1 MKSALVVISLIIF
14 LTAGICPP
22 TRSYGQ
28 EHSFQVQLHS
38 LDDSLITLPNDFIL
52 PRTLKLTIDSL
63 IVLQQG
69 RDYSIDSNFHTLL
82 LSEQLRKTFFSIPSG
97 ESRTAP
103 TRILE
108 IKYSIIFL
116 NLHRT
121 YTRYKTNKDSEE
133 LATKHIGDTT
143 INSQLQPNIVQEKA
157 MNLTK
162 SGGIT
167 RGIQAGSTQDLTFT
181 NSFNLT
187 FSGDLGDELSF
198 KGAVSEES
206 TPLQPEGNTQI
217 LRDIDRI
224 YIEMT
229 AGKIFQ
235 ATLGDY
241 TLDLHP
247 RKTFFYRQDAELDPI
262 YNNFSRKVLGVKTD
276 LQLGPTEVILSASAT
291 KGKFFTYAI
300 QGLDAVQ
307 GPYRLQDKNGER
319 AIIVIAGTEHIYIDG
334 VQLVRGEL
342 NDYVIDYGL
351 AEITFSNKQI
361 VTSAS
366 RITVD
371 FEYTNEQYS
380 RTLIAASQNTRFFDN
395 KLQFA
400 ASYIREGDDQNS
412 PRNLTLSDSDKTILT
427 NAGADPTKARK
438 SGVVLAER
446 DTLGRARGNYLRTDT
461 IISGNTISF
470 YRNAPFDTVNAIYNI
485 AFGYAGNAKG
495 SYIRNGIGQFSF
507 VGIGLGDYDTIV
519 YLPFPQRNQLF
530 TGQLTFL
537 PSNSLAFT
545 GEVAHSQLQPNLF
558 APTNLIQDN
567 AYHLYGSYF
576 DTIGSSIL
584 GANYS
589 ERFKGANFSPIDRD
603 RKVEEL
609 RSYGIDAPIENYVFS
624 ASSERERKTSAQFGI
639 SPVSLAFQYG
649 LYSRGI
655 DIYRAERFSG
665 ILSIREDSLF
675 WPNAIL
681 SASHIVTSD
690 SSNGL
695 RAIWD
700 SYSALINK
708 TYRIDKTNTMFLT
721 PGFQFISERKLA
733 NPFTAMDSLSP
744 LSFRYNQY
752 TPSLDVALN
761 QKIKFV
767 ASVQFRSDDSSRNG
781 SFLHISDGK
790 TYQFSSSLL
799 NLSGFSSQIDVG
811 YRRKDYQDSLSKVR
825 NGGNISSVLL
835 RIIPR
840 YQSPNSIVSFDG
852 IYEASEQRA
861 AQIQRVFFPVQKGIG
876 NYKYLG
882 DLNGNGK
889 QDPEEFALATYA
901 DEGAYILLTIPT
913 EALFPVT
920 NLRSSLHLRLNPLP
934 FLGTETSIRIEEN
947 SSDRNSSD
955 IYLFKLS
962 HFLNDSTTLRGLI
975 ETQQDI
981 NILDNNTTQSY
992 RLRYIE
998 RKNAVQYNTG
1008 LERLYYR
1015 EFSLRGKFRPTYE
1028 LSNETNIAQIFDN
1041 AQTNAHST
1049 TPHHT
1054 TQRID
1059 ANTEWTLE
1067 PFAQPFGFGTRLGY
1081 SVATDKSFSPNIKAS
1096 LNSLSLNGRYSITS
1110 STRLRMEI
1118 GRDELIVRNAVNT
1131 VTLPYSITQGKSP
1144 GSTWLWSLSLD
1155 VQVASGIVLT
1165 AGYNGRSE
1173 LTDGINR
1180 SIIHNARAEVRA
1192 SF

>member
-1 MKSALVVISLIIF
+1 MKSAFVVISLIFF
-14 LTAGICPP
+14 LIAGIFSP
-22 TRSYGQ
+22 TPSYGQ
-28 EHSFQVQLHS
+28 EHRSQIQLHS
-38 LDDSLITLPNDFIL
+38 LEDSLITLPNDFIL
-52 PRTLKLTIDSL
+52 PSTLKLTIDSL

-82 LSEQLRKTFFSIPSG
+82 LSTQLRKTFFSIPSG
-97 ESRTAP
+97 EILTVP

-108 IKYSIIFL
+108 IRYSVLPL

-121 YTRYKTNKDSEE
+121 YTRYRTKNDSAE
-133 LATKHIGDTT
+133 LATKQRGDTT
-143 INSQLQPNIVQEKA
+143 INSQLQPNITQEKA

-206 TPLQPEGNTQI
+206 TPLQPEGNTQT

-247 RKTFFYRQDAELDPI
+247 RKTILYREEPQLDPI
-262 YNNFSRKVLGVKTD
+262 FNNFSRKVLGAKTD
-276 LQLGPTEVILSASAT
+276 LQLGPTELILNASAT
-291 KGKFFTYAI
+291 KGKFFTYTI

-307 GPYRLQDKNGER
+307 GPYRLQGKNGER
-319 AIIVIAGTEHIYIDG
+319 AIIIIAGTEHVYIDG

-351 AEITFSNKQI
+351 AEIIFSNKRI
-361 VTSAS
+361 ITSAS
-366 RITVD
+366 RITID
-371 FEYTNEQYS
+371 FEYTDEQYS
-380 RTLIAASQNTRFFDN
+380 RTLIVASQNSRFFAN
-395 KLQFA
+395 KLQFTT
-400 ASYIREGDDQNS
+400 SYIREGDDQNS
-412 PRNLTLSDSDKTILT
+412 PRNLSLSDSDRSILT
-427 NAGADPTKARK
+427 NAGVDQLKARK
-438 SGVVLAER
+438 SGVVLAGR
-446 DTLGRARGNYLRTDT
+446 DSLGRSRGYYLRLDTLILGNLL
-461 IISGNTISF
+461 SF
-470 YRNAPFDTVNAIYNI
+470 YRYAPFDTVNAIYNI
-485 AFGYAGNAKG
+485 AFGYAGNTKG
-495 SYIRNGIGQFSF
+495 SYIRNSIGQFSF
-507 VGIGLGDYDTIV
+507 VGTGLGDYDTIV
-519 YLPFPQRNQLF
+519 YLPLPQRNQLL
-530 TGQLTFL
+530 TSQLTFL

-545 GEVAHSQLQPNLF
+545 CEIAHSQLQPNLF
-558 APTNLIQDN
+558 APLNLVQDN
-567 AYHLYGSYF
+567 AYHLYSSYG
-576 DTIGSSIL
+576 DTIGSSII

-589 ERFKGANFSPIDRD
+589 ERFKGANFSLIDRD

-609 RSYGIDAPIENYVFS
+609 RSYGIDAPIENYNFAV
-624 ASSERERKTSAQFGI
+624 SSERERKASAQFGI
-639 SPVSLAFQYG
+639 SPASLALQYG

-655 DIYRAERFSG
+655 TIYRAERFSG
-665 ILSIREDSLF
+665 VLSIREDSLF
-675 WPNAIL
+675 SPNAIL

-690 SSNGL
+690 LSIGVKS
-695 RAIWD
+695 IWD
-700 SYSALINK
+700 SYSVLINK
-708 TYRIDKTNTMFLT
+708 SYRTYATDLT
-721 PGFQFISERKLA
+721 PSLQFISEKRVT
-733 NPFTAMDSLSP
+733 NPFTTLDSLSP
-744 LSFRYNQY
+744 LSFRYNQF
-752 TPSLDVALN
+752 TPSLNVLISP
-761 QKIKFV
+761 KIKFG
-767 ASVQFRSDDSSRNG
+767 ASIQFRSDDSSRSG
-781 SFLHISDGK
+781 SFTHISDGT
-790 TYQFSSSLL
+790 TYQFSSSLI
-799 NLSGFSSQIDVG
+799 NLSGFSSQIDIG
-811 YRRKDYQDSLSKVR
+811 YRRKDYKDSLSKVL
-825 NGGNISSVLL
+825 NGGNVSSLLL
-835 RIIPR
+835 RFIPR
-840 YQSPNSIVSFDG
+840 YQSTNSIVSFDG

-861 AQIQRVFFPVQKGIG
+861 AQIQRVFFPVQKGLG

-901 DEGAYILLTIPT
+901 DEGTYILLTIPT

-934 FLGTETSIRIEEN
+934 YLGTETSIRIEEN
-947 SSDRNSSD
+947 SSDIYSSD
-955 IYLFKLS
+955 IYFLKLS
-962 HFLNDSTTLRGLI
+962 HFLNDSTTLRGLF

-992 RLRYIE
+992 RLRYQE

-1015 EFSLRGKFRPTYE
+1015 EFSLRGRFRPTYE

-1041 AQTNAHST
+1041 AATDAHST
-1049 TPHHT
+1049 TRSHT

-1059 ANTEWTLE
+1059 ANTEWTYE
-1067 PFAQPFGFGTRLGY
+1067 PFASSFGFGTRFGY
-1081 SVATDKSFSPNIKAS
+1081 SVAKDNSFTPNIKAS
-1096 LNSLSLNGRYSITS
+1096 LNSLSLNARYSITS
-1110 STRLRMEI
+1110 STRLRTEI
-1118 GRDELIVRNAVNT
+1118 GRDELVVRNAVNII
-1131 VTLPYSITQGKSP
+1131 TLPYSITQGRLS

-1155 VQVASGIVLT
+1155 LQVASGIVLT
-1165 AGYNGRSE
+1165 GGYNGRSE
-1173 LTDGINR
+1173 LANGIDR
-1180 SIIHNARAEVRA
+1180 SVIHNARAEVRA